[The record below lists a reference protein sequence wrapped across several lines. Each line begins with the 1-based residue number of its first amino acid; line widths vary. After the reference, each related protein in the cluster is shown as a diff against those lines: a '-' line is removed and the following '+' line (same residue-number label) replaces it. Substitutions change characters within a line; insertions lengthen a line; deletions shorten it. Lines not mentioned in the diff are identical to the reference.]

1 MRRIPHGW
9 MRRAVVPAFVV
20 GVVGCTLSTADAPPE
35 DVARTMEAVGEP
47 MNGFPTADERL
58 MIMAI
63 NRGRSD
69 PATVK
74 GPMSTVYPAR
84 PPVAWSYDLSRSAR
98 FHATNLF
105 DADVTLMHT
114 SPCTLNTDVG
124 TSGCDGSVACAC
136 ASAVPTMCAA
146 CANQMAEN
154 SCGTAPF
161 TRIGYFTSI
170 ANGEVA
176 AAGYSDTFA
185 AVNGWL
191 DEQAG
196 SDGHR
201 TNLLDQGI
209 TSNTMGA
216 GHVAGKGACYS
227 SFDISDSGMQK
238 GLTIPQMPSA
248 SIQPVTGSASTMF
261 TFYATWADPSSKMG
275 DAGVFL
281 PPKNID
287 VVLDGACVPLAL
299 ELGNPSLNS
308 TWKASST
315 LTPGCHNYYFVATD
329 WQGNGVKY
337 PTTGSLNVSVTG
349 NGATACA
356 ADYDA
361 TPTTQACPP
370 GNGGGG
376 PMADAGAANAGGDG
390 GGSSGSGT
398 SGTSSGASG
407 TSGSKGG
414 SGASSSGA
422 SGAATSG
429 TSGTAS
435 GGGGSGTTSG
445 TGSGTGSGTSG
456 TGGASGTTAGTAG
469 GGSGSGG
476 SAGSTALKGDAGT
489 EGGGSS
495 SSKGCSVSAA
505 PGGATGATGAESLA
519 ATPVLFALL
528 ALRRRRSARTPT

>member
-1 MRRIPHGW
+1 
-9 MRRAVVPAFVV
+9 VPALVA

-35 DVARTMEAVGEP
+35 DVARTTEAVGEP

-69 PATVK
+69 PSTIK

-84 PPVAWSYDLSRSAR
+84 PPVAWSYDLSRSSR

-124 TSGCDGSVACAC
+124 TSGCDGSIACAC
-136 ASAVPTMCAA
+136 AMPVPTMCAS
-146 CANQMAEN
+146 CAMQDAEN

-185 AVNGWL
+185 SVNGWL
-191 DEQAG
+191 DEPAG

-216 GHVAGKGACYS
+216 GHIAGKGACYS

-238 GLTIPQMPSA
+238 GLTIPQMPTA
-248 SIQPVTGSASTMF
+248 SIQPVTGSATTMF
-261 TFYATWADPSSKMG
+261 TFYATWADATGGAPQG
-275 DAGVFL
+275 L
-281 PPKNID
+281 D
-287 VVLDGACVPLAL
+287 VVVDGTCSPLTL
-299 ELGNPSLNS
+299 ELGMPTLNS
-308 TWKASST
+308 TWSVGKT
-315 LTPGCHNYYFVATD
+315 LSAGCHNYYYVATD
-329 WQGNGVKY
+329 SKGNTVLY

-349 NGATACA
+349 NDATACS

-361 TPTTQACPP
+361 TPTTVTCPVSDA
-370 GNGGGG
+370 GTAIAADGGGG
-376 PMADAGAANAGGDG
+376 TKAGGDG
-390 GGSSGSGT
+390 GSGASGGSGT
-398 SGTSSGASG
+398 SGTSGAGGSGASGASASGTASGTGGSGATSGNGGSGAATGATGSGTGGAGGAASG
-407 TSGSKGG
+407 TSGP
-414 SGASSSGA
+414 SG
-422 SGAATSG
+422 ATSG
-429 TSGTAS
+429 TGN
-435 GGGGSGTTSG
+435 
-445 TGSGTGSGTSG
+445 
-456 TGGASGTTAGTAG
+456 GGAAMSGK
-469 GGSGSGG
+469 
-476 SAGSTALKGDAGT
+476 TALKGDAGT
-489 EGGGSS
+489 GGGGSS
-495 SSKGCSVSAA
+495 SSQGCSVSAV
-505 PGGATGATGAESLA
+505 GTGATGTRASGAASLA

-528 ALRRRRSARTPT
+528 ALRRRRSAKPGRARARA